1 MLRSSVIVTSLLTVL
16 VLNPV
21 TLQAGDWP
29 QILGPDRNGVARGE
43 QLSLKWGEAGPEI
56 IWKTSVGSGVAG
68 VAVSDQIAVFVHR
81 IDDEEIVEAR
91 NLTDGQPKWTQK
103 FPTNYQ
109 PRVMPEDGP
118 LCVPTISGDYV
129 IIFGASGDLNC
140 LQLSTG
146 KVLWTRQTHQDFGA
160 DEGYFGAGSAP
171 VVFEN
176 LVLVNVGGFRQ
187 NAGVVAFDLKT
198 GKTLW
203 QNGAWQPSYSAP
215 VLTSVNDQPI
225 AIFCTRYETV
235 GLNPKSGEV
244 LFQTPFGMRGPTVNG
259 AAPLVIDDHLFLTA
273 SYGIG
278 NVWAKFDQ
286 KSIEVLRS
294 GLEPLASQY
303 TTPVPVNQSLIGID
317 GRQDGPPADLISFN
331 PASGKENWRQ
341 SGFGYA
347 TLIRADKHLLI
358 MKTDGEL
365 VITKADD
372 AKYQEVKR
380 VQLMNGTTRALPAL
394 SNGYLIIR
402 NENELA
408 CFQLNSAESSN

>member
-1 MLRSSVIVTSLLTVL
+1 MVRTSVTVASLLMIL

-21 TLQAGDWP
+21 TLHAGDWP
-29 QILGPDRNGVARGE
+29 QILGPNRNGVAPGE
-43 QLSLKWGEAGPEI
+43 QLSLNWSDSGPVKN
-56 IWKTSVGSGVAG
+56 WKASVGSGVAG
-68 VAVSDQIAVFVHR
+68 VAVSDQFAVFVHR
-81 IDDEEIVEAR
+81 IDDLEIVEAR
-91 NLTDGQPKWTQK
+91 HLTDGQLKWTQK

-109 PRVMPEDGP
+109 PRVVPEDGP
-118 LCVPTISGDYV
+118 LCVPTIAGNSV
-129 IIFGASGDLNC
+129 LIFSASGDLSC
-140 LQLSTG
+140 LQLSDG

-171 VVFEN
+171 LVFEN
-176 LVLVNVGGFRQ
+176 SVLVNVGGFRQ
-187 NAGVVAFDLKT
+187 NAGVVAFDIKT

-215 VLTSVNDQPI
+215 VLTEVDDQPI

-259 AAPLVIDDHLFLTA
+259 AAPLVVGNHLFLTA

-278 NVWAKFDQ
+278 NVWAKFDY

-303 TTPVPVNQSLIGID
+303 TTSVPVNQSLIGID

-331 PASGKENWRQ
+331 PATGKENWRQ

-365 VITKADD
+365 VIAKADD
-372 AKYQEVKR
+372 AMYQEVKR
-380 VQLMNGTTRALPAL
+380 VQLMTGTTRALPAL
-394 SNGYLIIR
+394 SNGYLLIR

-408 CFQLNSAESSN
+408 CFHLNAK